1 MCPKCSI
8 FPVVFRLILY
18 NPGKTAIRVGTKC
31 SIFPIFC
38 TKTKKVCNEKSR
50 SDFNT
55 CIVFGRQVR
64 NTGKIHPKLSYFLD
78 WNGKIRYKAGKIV
91 TTSVLF
97 FRFVYVSQGRNTG
110 EIWVSESG
118 RAVRYG
124 LSAAK
129 EKTSIACTFS
139 SWNIY
144 THKLYST
151 KQTVS
156 ARLQRHLRRRAKRS
170 GAASRARRNK
180 F

>member
-1 MCPKCSI
+1 M
-8 FPVVFRLILY
+8 
-18 NPGKTAIRVGTKC
+18 
-31 SIFPIFC
+31 
-38 TKTKKVCNEKSR
+38 CNEKLR
-50 SDFNT
+50 SDFNI
-55 CIVFGRQVR
+55 CIVSGRQVR

-97 FRFVYVSQGRNTG
+97 FRFGYVSSGRNTG

-118 RAVRYG
+118 RAVGYG

-139 SWNIY
+139 SWNTY
-144 THKLYST
+144 AYKLYST
-151 KQTVS
+151 EQTVS
-156 ARLQRHLRRRAKRS
+156 AL
-170 GAASRARRNK
+170 